1 MKRKALARALALALC
16 LLLAVPAFASS
27 WDTTA
32 QTASDVAAPALYA
45 DGNATLSG
53 ASGSVGAYVDGLGGL
68 YLTGYDGTMSANYAS
83 QIVYV
88 DEEQILYLAGQEIDD
103 IGGTLMRLDLS
114 DFSETAIADGVYRAC
129 AVSGE
134 TVYYIPALNRTQL
147 MRYDAATDSSTQ
159 AATASGDI
167 VALYSLPEGIVAEL
181 TAGQGAL
188 LLAQGA
194 DVFAEYTGELP
205 ASAAYTDEYF
215 LRLSDE
221 GLLSIQTLENGS
233 VEFVDFGVEDFAV
246 LNGNVYYITSTA
258 GQRRLK
264 AFDPAQMSWR
274 MVATLEGEL
283 TQIAASAES
292 LFLLNETTGEV
303 YRAHIEEGT
312 LELYNS
318 CDLQGLA
325 SDGYTLAAL
334 RLEAMSGQVNLY
346 GVFAPED
353 LEAENGAG
361 GWTSAEVPTFNFGED
376 AANASDAQFSITM
389 VASWEVADEE
399 TTVDVL
405 KPQEEY
411 GTLSRG
417 SRGEAVR
424 ALQQRLIEL
433 GYLNDDADGIFG
445 SRTQYAVRLLQT
457 DLADRGFAVNGVASA
472 ELQDVLF
479 NEDLPDYDPYKALS
493 RGNTG
498 LRVTIMQ
505 DRLRAL
511 GYLADGADGIY
522 GERTQEAVALFQE
535 ENGLSG
541 SGSATRETLQR
552 LYASNASAC
561 QSYIY
566 MERGDTG
573 YRVRELNER
582 LKELYYYEGTPGST
596 YNNATVAAVR
606 RLQAE
611 LGLRQTGVATASLQS
626 RLFASNAPEYSGYI
640 TLQRGDS
647 NDRVAALQRR
657 LRDLNYYDA
666 NITGNFGSV
675 TQAAIELFQRTAG
688 LDVTGVATVETQQ
701 LLFSED
707 APAYVEPTPT
717 PVPTVTPTPAPGE
730 VGAPEI
736 GISPIDSISGGVYYI
751 DPAVSRVTFT
761 WSADGDVAAYYV
773 RVADSTGN
781 TIVSQQV
788 TNTSGNL
795 AVSSLEEGVLY
806 TISVGAIPENGTVDN
821 ARWTHLQFALTGTP
835 TPTPTAVP
843 TPTPTPTVT
852 PTPAPGEVGIPSVSI
867 DPVSSVGV
875 DMVHYVPQGTLTL
888 GWSADGDV
896 DHYLVQVFDGMG
908 QVLASQEFTAT
919 TTTLGTRDMR
929 EGEIYTLRVTAVP
942 VNGTVEDGKSTD
954 VRFALEPAQ
963 PTATATTSPT
973 DAPTATPTETPTDA
987 PTATPTETP
996 TDAPTET
1003 PTEPPV
1009 GTVDTPQIGID
1020 PASYEDG
1027 GVYYVNADATLFWG
1041 ATGDVAGYNVRIT
1054 DGQTDFVNLENTQ
1067 ETSYALSL
1075 DKMEEGITYQ
1085 ITVTAIP
1092 TNGTAEDGESA
1103 TLSFARQPAPQVGTV
1118 DTPQIGIDPA
1128 SYEDGGVYYVDADTT
1143 LFWGATGDVAGY
1155 HVRITDGQTD
1165 FINQDTQDTSYALSL
1180 DDLAEGATY
1189 QITVTAIPT
1198 NGTAE
1203 DGESATLS
1211 FARQPAPQVGTVDT
1225 PQIGIDPASYEDGG
1239 VYYVDADTTLF
1250 WGATGD
1256 VAGYHVRITDGQTDF
1271 INQDTQDTS
1280 YALSLDDLAEGAT
1293 YQITV
1298 TAIPTNGTAE
1308 DGESATISFARVP
1321 AQESEPV
1328 EEQPAEEQPAEEQP
1342 AEEQPAEEQPAE
1354 EQPVEEQQP
1363 SSNPW
1368 DAPLNRDS
1376 DTALIEQMQTVLAD
1390 WGWLTF
1396 DGEGAATRGQLDEAT
1411 VNAVL
1416 NFQTYVNEQYAQD
1429 GTQLTLIDPAS
1440 GNPEVG
1446 TDTLK
1451 LLFNDQSI
1459 VISPAG

>member
-167 VALYSLPEGIVAEL
+167 VALYSLPEGLVAEL

-188 LLAQGA
+188 LLAQSA

-334 RLEAMSGQVNLY
+334 RLEAMSGLVNLY

-376 AANASDAQFSITM
+376 AANASDAQYSITL

-1092 TNGTAEDGESA
+1092 TNGTAEDG
-1103 TLSFARQPAPQVGTV
+1103 V
-1118 DTPQIGIDPA
+1118 
-1128 SYEDGGVYYVDADTT
+1128 
-1143 LFWGATGDVAGY
+1143 
-1155 HVRITDGQTD
+1155 
-1165 FINQDTQDTSYALSL
+1165 
-1180 DDLAEGATY
+1180 
-1189 QITVTAIPT
+1189 
-1198 NGTAE
+1198 
-1203 DGESATLS
+1203 SATLS

-1342 AEEQPAEEQPAE
+1342 AEEQP
-1354 EQPVEEQQP
+1354 VEEQQP

>member
-129 AVSGE
+129 ALSGE

-376 AANASDAQFSITM
+376 AANASDAQYSITL

-445 SRTQYAVRLLQT
+445 SKTQYAVRLLQT

-511 GYLADGADGIY
+511 GYLADSADGIY

-541 SGSATRETLQR
+541 NGSATRETLQR

-707 APAYVEPTPT
+707 APIYVEPTPT

-736 GISPIDSISGGVYYI
+736 GVSPIDSISGGVYYI
-751 DPAVSRVTFT
+751 DPTVSRVTFT

-996 TDAPTET
+996 TDAPTATPTETPTDAPTET

-1128 SYEDGGVYYVDADTT
+1128 SYEDGGVYYVNADATIS
-1143 LFWGATGDVAGY
+1143 WYATGDVAGY

-1239 VYYVDADTTLF
+1239 VYYVNADATIS
-1250 WGATGD
+1250 WYATGD

-1342 AEEQPAEEQPAE
+1342 
-1354 EQPVEEQQP
+1354 VEEQQP

-1376 DTALIEQMQTVLAD
+1376 DAALIEQMQTVLAD

>member
-45 DGNATLSG
+45 DDNVTLSG

-167 VALYSLPEGIVAEL
+167 VALYSLPEGLVAEL

-188 LLAQGA
+188 LLAQSA

-221 GLLSIQTLENGS
+221 GLLSIQTLENGN

-376 AANASDAQFSITM
+376 AANASDAQYSITL

-707 APAYVEPTPT
+707 APIYVEPTPT

-736 GISPIDSISGGVYYI
+736 GVSPIDSISGGVYYI
-751 DPAVSRVTFT
+751 DPTVSRVTFT

-1308 DGESATISFARVP
+1308 DGESASISFARVPAPNPTDPP

-1328 EEQPAEEQPAEEQP
+1328 EEQPV
-1342 AEEQPAEEQPAE
+1342 E

-1376 DTALIEQMQTVLAD
+1376 DAALIEQMQTVLAD